1 MIIKKFKFIALLFLL
16 LPMFVSC
23 ATVSNIGTDNWR
35 DYFKPG
41 SLKEEITRDFNLY
54 RGKWWNYYVRGRWY
68 ADGGYYD
75 EAIQDFKKSISLRS
89 KDERSARSYGLHFW
103 EYFAHRELGIVYYN
117 QEKYEEAKKELETS
131 LSTADSARTKFYLNK
146 SNEAILKITK
156 SDQEPPQIKISS
168 HADGEFVNTPIINLK
183 GVVSDDCC
191 ANSNNILVQGKKL
204 FIELAEKNINFSE
217 DVSLHPGEN
226 VISLEASDLTGKST
240 KKNLTI
246 IRDVHPP
253 ILYLDDV
260 RIHQKDGKQIA
271 SVKGTV
277 MDDYGLKE
285 LYINNTEVHIH
296 SHKEDHFDEDIALPD
311 GNKISFKVVDIAGN
325 ETRGVQQV
333 DIKASLWPDGTGNTV
348 KYVFHSTNK
357 PILIAASKFDKSSI
371 KSLLVTIHPHLN
383 LPHQGGG
390 IQGDYESSPPLVGGV
405 RGGGELLP
413 LLASQDI
420 DVSQSSPQDSPE
432 PDENNGEEEKPEQTL
447 PQSTE
452 KDTVPP
458 TIHTDIKSAI
468 VHDAN
473 LFFSG
478 NAHDDSGVTKLFVN
492 QNPLEIRQGKHVF
505 FNHFLTLNEGENTVT
520 VKAVDAQGNET
531 QLQPVKITKKTF
543 ELLETDAR
551 YTVALLPLRIFTEK
565 GVPSETIYSMLLK
578 AFDEEP
584 KRFNF
589 VERDRTRLE
598 EILHEQK
605 ISNTELT
612 SPDAAIRIGKIRA
625 AEGMLFGAVEED
637 AKGINVTLRLVDTET
652 TQVLANADVYDED
665 KSIKN
670 LEWLMHGLSLK
681 MKRQFPMIEGNVIH
695 VSGNGFHV
703 NTGAKSGVGVGMK
716 FLLFREIREG
726 DLVLKEPL
734 DTVARVVQVQPETS
748 FAKITSTKSTEKVQ
762 KKDLVITK

>member
-1 MIIKKFKFIALLFLL
+1 MDYKKFKLITIAPLLSL
-16 LPMFVSC
+16 MFVSC

-35 DYFKPG
+35 DYFKP
-41 SLKEEITRDFNLY
+41 SSSKEEITRDFNLY

-75 EAIQDFKKSISLRS
+75 EAIQDFNKSISLRS

-117 QEKYEEAKKELETS
+117 QGKYEEAKKELEAS

-156 SDQEPPQIKISS
+156 SDQEPPEFKISS

-191 ANSNNILVQGKKL
+191 ANCNNILIQGKKL

-217 DVSLHPGEN
+217 DVPLQPGEN
-226 VISLEASDLTGKST
+226 VITLEASDLTGKST
-240 KKNLTI
+240 KKNLTV
-246 IRDVHPP
+246 IRDIRPP

-277 MDDYGLKE
+277 VDDYGLKE
-285 LYINNTEVHIH
+285 LYINDTEVHIH
-296 SHKEDHFDEDIALPD
+296 SHKEDHFDEDIALTD

-325 ETRGVQQV
+325 ETRGKQQA
-333 DIKASLWPDGTGNTV
+333 DTKASLWPEGTQNNV
-348 KYVFHSTNK
+348 KYVYHSTHK

-371 KSLLVTIHPHLN
+371 KSLL
-383 LPHQGGG
+383 
-390 IQGDYESSPPLVGGV
+390 
-405 RGGGELLP
+405 
-413 LLASQDI
+413 ASQDI
-420 DVSQSSPQDSPE
+420 DVSQPSPQDSPE
-432 PDENNGEEEKPEQTL
+432 PDDNNGEEERPEQTL

-478 NAHDDSGVTKLFVN
+478 NAHDDNSVAKLFVN
-492 QNPLEIRQGKHVF
+492 QSPLEIRQGKHVF
-505 FNHFLTLNEGENTVT
+505 FNHFLTLNEGENTIT

-531 QLQPVKITKKTF
+531 QLPPVKITKKTF

-584 KRFNF
+584 KRFNL
-589 VERDRTRLE
+589 VERDRAKLE

-637 AKGINVTLRLVDTET
+637 TKGINVTLRLVDTET

-716 FLLFREIREG
+716 FLLFREIKEG

-734 DTVARVVQVQPETS
+734 DTVARVVQVQPETA
-748 FAKITSTKSTEKVQ
+748 FARIISSKGAEKVQ

>member
-1 MIIKKFKFIALLFLL
+1 
-16 LPMFVSC
+16 MFVSC

-41 SLKEEITRDFNLY
+41 CSKEEITRDFNLY
-54 RGKWWNYYVRGRWY
+54 RGKWWNHYVRGRWY

-117 QEKYEEAKKELETS
+117 QGKYEEAKKELETS
-131 LSTADSARTKFYLNK
+131 LSTADSARAKFYLNK

-156 SDQEPPQIKISS
+156 SDQEPPEIKIYS

-191 ANSNNILVQGKKL
+191 ANCNNILIQGKKL

-217 DVSLHPGEN
+217 DVPLQPGEN

-240 KKNLTI
+240 KKNLTV
-246 IRDVHPP
+246 IRDIHPP

-277 MDDYGLKE
+277 VDDYGLKE
-285 LYINNTEVHIH
+285 FYINDTEVRIH
-296 SHKEDHFDEDIALPD
+296 SYKEDHFDEDIALTD
-311 GNKISFKVVDIAGN
+311 GNKISFKVIDIAGN
-325 ETRGVQQV
+325 ETRGMQQV
-333 DIKASLWPDGTGNTV
+333 DTKASLWPEGAQNNV

-371 KSLLVTIHPHLN
+371 KS
-383 LPHQGGG
+383 
-390 IQGDYESSPPLVGGV
+390 
-405 RGGGELLP
+405 

-432 PDENNGEEEKPEQTL
+432 PDENNGEEEKQEQTL
-447 PQSTE
+447 PQSTA

-458 TIHTDIKSAI
+458 TIHTDIKSA
-468 VHDAN
+468 VVYDAN

-478 NAHDDSGVTKLFVN
+478 NVHDDNSVAKLFVN
-492 QNPLEIRQGKHVF
+492 QSPLEIRQGKHVF
-505 FNHFLTLNEGENTVT
+505 FNHYLTLNEGENTIT

-531 QLQPVKITKKTF
+531 QLPPVKITKKTF

-565 GVPSETIYSMLLK
+565 GVPSETVYSMLLK

-589 VERDRTRLE
+589 VERDRTKLE

-612 SPDAAIRIGKIRA
+612 SPDTAVKIGKIRA

-652 TQVLANADVYDED
+652 TRVLANADVYDED
-665 KSIKN
+665 KSMKN

-716 FLLFREIREG
+716 LLLFREIREG
-726 DLVLKEPL
+726 EFVLKEPL
-734 DTVARVVQVQPETS
+734 DTVARVVQVQPETA
-748 FAKITSTKSTEKVQ
+748 FAKVISSKGAEKVE

>member
-1 MIIKKFKFIALLFLL
+1 MIIKKFKLIVLAPLLSL
-16 LPMFVSC
+16 MFVSC

-41 SLKEEITRDFNLY
+41 SSREEITRDFNLY

-117 QEKYEEAKKELETS
+117 QERYEEAKKELETS

-146 SNEAILKITK
+146 CNEAILKITK
-156 SDQEPPQIKISS
+156 SDQEPPQFKISS

-191 ANSNNILVQGKKL
+191 ANCNNILIQGKKL

-217 DVSLHPGEN
+217 DVPLQPGEN
-226 VISLEASDLTGKST
+226 VITLEASDLTGKST
-240 KKNLTI
+240 KKNLTV
-246 IRDVHPP
+246 IRDIHPP

-260 RIHQKDGKQIA
+260 RIYQKDGKQIA

-277 MDDYGLKE
+277 VDDYGLME
-285 LYINNTEVHIH
+285 LYINDTEVHIH
-296 SHKEDHFDEDIALPD
+296 SHKEDHFDEDIALTD
-311 GNKISFKVVDIAGN
+311 GNNISFKVVDIAGN
-325 ETRGVQQV
+325 ETKGKQQV
-333 DIKASLWPDGTGNTV
+333 DTKASLWPEGTQNKV
-348 KYVFHSTNK
+348 KYVYHSTNK
-357 PILIAASKFDKSSI
+357 HILIAASKFDKSSI
-371 KSLLVTIHPHLN
+371 KSLL
-383 LPHQGGG
+383 
-390 IQGDYESSPPLVGGV
+390 
-405 RGGGELLP
+405 
-413 LLASQDI
+413 ASQDV

-458 TIHTDIKSAI
+458 TIHTDIKSSI

-478 NAHDDSGVTKLFVN
+478 DAHDDNSVAKLFVN
-492 QNPLEIRQGKHVF
+492 QNPLGIRQGKHVF
-505 FNHFLTLNEGENTVT
+505 FNHFLTLNEGENTIT
-520 VKAVDAQGNET
+520 VKAVDLQGNET
-531 QLQPVKITKKTF
+531 QLPPVKITKKTF
-543 ELLETDAR
+543 ALLETDAR
-551 YTVALLPLRIFTEK
+551 YTVALLPLRVFTEK
-565 GVPSETIYSMLLK
+565 GVLSETIYSMLLK

-589 VERDRTRLE
+589 VERDRAKLE

-652 TQVLANADVYDED
+652 TRVLANADVYDED

-670 LEWLMHGLSLK
+670 LEWLMRGLSLK

-726 DLVLKEPL
+726 DLVLKKPL

-748 FAKITSTKSTEKVQ
+748 FAKIISAKGAEKVQ

>member
-1 MIIKKFKFIALLFLL
+1 
-16 LPMFVSC
+16 MFVSC

-41 SLKEEITRDFNLY
+41 CSKEEITRDFNLY
-54 RGKWWNYYVRGRWY
+54 RGKWWNHYVRGRWY

-117 QEKYEEAKKELETS
+117 QGKYEEAKKELETS
-131 LSTADSARTKFYLNK
+131 LSTADSARAKFYLNK

-156 SDQEPPQIKISS
+156 SDQEPPEIKIYS

-191 ANSNNILVQGKKL
+191 ANCNNILIQGKKL

-217 DVSLHPGEN
+217 DVPLQPGEN

-240 KKNLTI
+240 KKNLTV
-246 IRDVHPP
+246 IRDIHPP

-277 MDDYGLKE
+277 VDDYGLKE
-285 LYINNTEVHIH
+285 FYINDTEVRIH
-296 SHKEDHFDEDIALPD
+296 SYKEDHFDEDIALTD
-311 GNKISFKVVDIAGN
+311 GNKISFKVIDIAGN
-325 ETRGVQQV
+325 ETRGMQQV
-333 DIKASLWPDGTGNTV
+333 DTKASLWPEGAQNNV

-371 KSLLVTIHPHLN
+371 KS
-383 LPHQGGG
+383 
-390 IQGDYESSPPLVGGV
+390 
-405 RGGGELLP
+405 

-432 PDENNGEEEKPEQTL
+432 PDENNGEEEKQEQTL
-447 PQSTE
+447 PQSTA

-458 TIHTDIKSAI
+458 TIHTDIKSA
-468 VHDAN
+468 VVYDAN

-478 NAHDDSGVTKLFVN
+478 NVHDDNSVAKLFVN
-492 QNPLEIRQGKHVF
+492 QSPLEIRQGKHVF
-505 FNHFLTLNEGENTVT
+505 FNHYLTLNEGENTIT

-531 QLQPVKITKKTF
+531 QLPPVKITKKTF

-565 GVPSETIYSMLLK
+565 GVPSETVYSMLLK

-589 VERDRTRLE
+589 VERDRTKLE

-612 SPDAAIRIGKIRA
+612 SPDAAIKIGKIRA

-652 TQVLANADVYDED
+652 TRVLANADVYDED
-665 KSIKN
+665 KSMKN

-716 FLLFREIREG
+716 LLLFREIREG
-726 DLVLKEPL
+726 EFVLKEPL
-734 DTVARVVQVQPETS
+734 DTVARVVQVQPETA
-748 FAKITSTKSTEKVQ
+748 FAKVISSKGAEKVE

>member
-1 MIIKKFKFIALLFLL
+1 M
-16 LPMFVSC
+16 P
-23 ATVSNIGTDNWR
+23 
-35 DYFKPG
+35 
-41 SLKEEITRDFNLY
+41 
-54 RGKWWNYYVRGRWY
+54 
-68 ADGGYYD
+68 
-75 EAIQDFKKSISLRS
+75 
-89 KDERSARSYGLHFW
+89 
-103 EYFAHRELGIVYYN
+103 
-117 QEKYEEAKKELETS
+117 
-131 LSTADSARTKFYLNK
+131 LN
-146 SNEAILKITK
+146 
-156 SDQEPPQIKISS
+156 
-168 HADGEFVNTPIINLK
+168 
-183 GVVSDDCC
+183 
-191 ANSNNILVQGKKL
+191 
-204 FIELAEKNINFSE
+204 
-217 DVSLHPGEN
+217 PGEN

-296 SHKEDHFDEDIALPD
+296 SHKEDHFDEDIALTD

-371 KSLLVTIHPHLN
+371 KSLL
-383 LPHQGGG
+383 
-390 IQGDYESSPPLVGGV
+390 
-405 RGGGELLP
+405 
-413 LLASQDI
+413 ASQDI

-458 TIHTDIKSAI
+458 TIHTDIKSAV

-478 NAHDDSGVTKLFVN
+478 NAHDDNSVAKLFVN

-505 FNHFLTLNEGENTVT
+505 FNHFLTLTEGENTIT

-531 QLQPVKITKKTF
+531 QIPPVKITKKTF

-589 VERDRTRLE
+589 VERDRTKLE

-665 KSIKN
+665 KSMKN

-681 MKRQFPMIEGNVIH
+681 MKRQYPMIEGNIIH
-695 VSGNGFHV
+695 ISGNGFHV
-703 NTGAKSGVGVGMK
+703 NSGANSGIGVGMK
-716 FLLFREIREG
+716 LLLFREIREG
-726 DLVLKEPL
+726 DIVLKEPL
-734 DTVARVVQVQPETS
+734 DTVARVTQVQPETS
-748 FAKITSTKSTEKVQ
+748 FAKIISSKGAGKVE

>member
-1 MIIKKFKFIALLFLL
+1 MIIKKFKFIVLALLLSL
-16 LPMFVSC
+16 IFVSC

-41 SLKEEITRDFNLY
+41 SSKEEIARDFNLY
-54 RGKWWNYYVRGRWY
+54 RGKWWNHYVRGRWY

-117 QEKYEEAKKELETS
+117 QEKYEDAKKELETS

-168 HADGEFVNTPIINLK
+168 HADGEFVNTPLVNLK

-191 ANSNNILVQGKKL
+191 ANCNNILIQGKKL

-217 DVSLHPGEN
+217 AVPLNPGEN

-371 KSLLVTIHPHLN
+371 KSLL
-383 LPHQGGG
+383 
-390 IQGDYESSPPLVGGV
+390 
-405 RGGGELLP
+405 
-413 LLASQDI
+413 ASQDI

-447 PQSTE
+447 PQSTA

>member
-1 MIIKKFKFIALLFLL
+1 MDYKKFKFVALASLL
-16 LPMFVSC
+16 SLTFVSC

-35 DYFKPG
+35 DYFKP
-41 SLKEEITRDFNLY
+41 SASKEEITRDFNLY

-68 ADGGYYD
+68 ADGGYYN
-75 EAIQDFKKSISLRS
+75 EAIQDFKRSVSLRS
-89 KDERSARSYGLHFW
+89 RDERSARSYGLHFW

-117 QEKYEEAKKELETS
+117 QEKYEEAKKELEAS

-146 SNEAILKITK
+146 CNEAILKITK

-183 GVVSDDCC
+183 GIVSDDCY
-191 ANSNNILVQGKKL
+191 ANSNNILIQGKKL

-217 DVSLHPGEN
+217 DVSLRPGEN
-226 VISLEASDLTGKST
+226 VICMEASDLTGKST
-240 KKNLTI
+240 QRNLKITLDI
-246 IRDVHPP
+246 HPP

-260 RIHQKDGKQIA
+260 QIRQKDGKQIA

-277 MDDYGLKE
+277 VDDYGLKE
-285 LYINNTEVHIH
+285 LYINDTEVHIH
-296 SHKEDHFDEDIALPD
+296 SHKEDNFDEDIVLTD

-325 ETRGVQQV
+325 ETKGKQQL
-333 DIKASLWPDGTGNTV
+333 DTKASLWPEDTQDSV
-348 KYVFHSTNK
+348 KYVYHSTHK

-371 KSLLVTIHPHLN
+371 VSLLAV
-383 LPHQGGG
+383 
-390 IQGDYESSPPLVGGV
+390 
-405 RGGGELLP
+405 
-413 LLASQDI
+413 QDVN
-420 DVSQSSPQDSPE
+420 VSQSSPPASSA
-432 PDENNGEEEKPEQTL
+432 PDENNGEEAKPEQTL
-447 PQSTE
+447 PQSTV

-458 TIHTDIKSAI
+458 IIHTDIKSAI
-468 VHDAN
+468 IYDAN

-478 NAHDDSGVTKLFVN
+478 DAHDDSGVAKLSVN

-505 FNHFLTLNEGENTVT
+505 FNHFLTLKEGENTIT
-520 VKAVDAQGNET
+520 VKAVDSQGNET
-531 QLQPVKITKKTF
+531 QLPTVKITKKTF

-589 VERDRTRLE
+589 VERDRTKLE

-637 AKGINVTLRLVDTET
+637 TKGINVILRLVDTET

-665 KSIKN
+665 KSMKN

-716 FLLFREIREG
+716 LLLFREIKEG
-726 DLVLKEPL
+726 DIVLKEPL

-748 FAKITSTKSTEKVQ
+748 FAKVISTKGAEKVE